1 MNLKYFHYKKVK
13 STNDIAIRE
22 IKKNQKNGIIIAD
35 KQTKG
40 RGRYGKRW
48 VSYKGNILV
57 SIFFKINKKIS
68 INKLNKLNI
77 TLIKKAL
84 SKMIK
89 ENIMIKPPNDLLINK
104 KKFAGILQE
113 TLINDNIKY
122 IIIGIGINLVKNPSI
137 KNYPTTN
144 LLKETKKQISKKKL
158 IKTICNEFKKNQ
170 KKFALHA

>member
-35 KQTKG
+35 KQIKG

-89 ENIMIKPPNDLLINK
+89 ENIYRW
-104 KKFAGILQE
+104 E
-113 TLINDNIKY
+113 
-122 IIIGIGINLVKNPSI
+122 
-137 KNYPTTN
+137 
-144 LLKETKKQISKKKL
+144 
-158 IKTICNEFKKNQ
+158 
-170 KKFALHA
+170 